1 MIYDAIIVGAG
12 PAGCMAAYELAKAG
26 KIVLLLEKE
35 KLPRYKACGG
45 GIPKIGLEQ
54 LDFDYGSAVDNWVDK
69 VRYSYECKQPIE
81 IKLAK
86 PIVAMVMRDKF
97 DYLLAQRAVAAGAD
111 LLERVNVTE
120 IISSGKIVRAG
131 NGKHSWEARY
141 LIGADGALS
150 SVAKKSGLRK
160 PGHLAVALE
169 VELPYRIKW
178 NKALAEFGFGIIDGG
193 YAWAFPKNEFLS
205 VGIGA
210 PYNKQKLMHE
220 RLTKW
225 LDYLGYDYI
234 DERIHG
240 HPLPFFEKEIKLVDK
255 NILLAGDA
263 AHLMDPLS
271 GEGIQHAL
279 VSGKLA
285 ARAII
290 KNDLKLY
297 QKEVK
302 QKISNNLK
310 ISARLAKFF
319 YTFPKFSYEQAVKNP
334 RSTELFA
341 KLLAGEISYQE
352 IWEKAKKR
360 MFRVFPS

>member
-1 MIYDAIIVGAG
+1 MIYDVIIVGAG

-26 KIVLLLEKE
+26 KKVVLLEKE

-45 GIPKIGLEQ
+45 GVTKVGLDQ
-54 LDFDYGSAVDNWVDK
+54 LDFDYHSSVDNWVDK

-97 DYLLAQRAVAAGAD
+97 DQLLAQHAVAAGAE
-111 LLERVNVTE
+111 LLEQVNVTE
-120 IISSGKIVRAG
+120 IRSTGKVVRAG

-141 LIGADGALS
+141 LVGADGALS
-150 SVAKKSGLRK
+150 LVAKKSGLRK
-160 PGHLAVALE
+160 SGQLAVALE
-169 VELPYRIKW
+169 VELPYRIRW
-178 NKALAEFGFGIIDGG
+178 NKALAEFGFGVIDGL
-193 YAWAFPKNEFLS
+193 YAWAFPKQEYLS

-210 PYNKQKLMHE
+210 PYNKQKMMRE

-225 LDYLGYDYI
+225 LDYLGYTYI

-240 HPLPFFEKEIKLVDK
+240 HPLPFFEKESKLINK

-279 VSGKLA
+279 ASGKLA

-297 QKEVK
+297 EKEVR
-302 QKISNNLK
+302 QKITNNLK

-319 YTFPKFSYEQAVKNP
+319 YAFPKFSYEQAVKNP
-334 RSTELFA
+334 KATELFA
-341 KLLAGEISYQE
+341 NLLAGEITYQD

-360 MFRVFPS
+360 MFRAFPS